1 MSTPWI
7 LDTDPGIDDAL
18 ALFYLLGEASVEI
31 VGLTTVFGNA
41 DIDRTTRNA
50 RQLLELAEH
59 PAWVAR
65 GASRPLVIPP
75 NPPADFVHGA
85 EGLGD
90 ERLPP
95 PAAPVHAQTAA
106 QAIADVSTRI
116 DDLQLALV
124 GPLTNVAQALQL
136 DPELTERMAGLTIM
150 GGNLDSQG
158 NVSPHAEANIW
169 NDPHAARQVLRAGW
183 PIRLIGLDCTS
194 TIQLT
199 ESDFQD
205 LPGNAGQI
213 LRRAAGTYID
223 FYRAEGF
230 QGCQLHDPAAVMA
243 GIEPE
248 LFEWETTGVDVICEG
263 ADVGRVIRDPSAPP
277 IQVAMGCDVPAV
289 KARFLS
295 RLKSALERLSR

>member
-31 VGLTTVFGNA
+31 VGLTTVFGNV

-50 RQLLELAEH
+50 RQLLDLAQH
-59 PAWVAR
+59 SAWVAR
-65 GASRPLVIPP
+65 GASRPLQILP
-75 NPPADFVHGA
+75 NPPADFVHGV

-90 ERLPP
+90 EQLPP
-95 PAAPVHAQTAA
+95 PISQVYPQTAA
-106 QAIADVSTRI
+106 QAIVEASKRI
-116 DDLQLALV
+116 EPLHLAPV

-136 DPELTERMAGLTIM
+136 EPELVERMAGLTIM

-158 NVSPHAEANIW
+158 NVSQHAEANIW

-183 PIRLIGLDCTS
+183 PIRLVGLDCTS

-199 ESDFQD
+199 ESDFED
-205 LPGNAGQI
+205 LPGAAGQI
-213 LRRAAGTYID
+213 LRRAAGSYIN
-223 FYRAEGF
+223 FYRAQGF

-243 GIEPE
+243 GIAPE
-248 LFEWETTGVDVICEG
+248 LFDWEATGVDVICEG
-263 ADVGRVIRDPSAPP
+263 SDVGRVVRDSSAPL

-295 RLKSALERLSR
+295 RLKSTLERLSR

>member
-31 VGLTTVFGNA
+31 VGLTTVFGNV

-50 RQLLELAEH
+50 LQLLDLAQH
-59 PAWVAR
+59 SAWVAR
-65 GASRPLVIPP
+65 GASRPLQIPP
-75 NPPADFVHGA
+75 NPPADFVHGV

-90 ERLPP
+90 EQLPP
-95 PAAPVHAQTAA
+95 PISHVYPQTAA
-106 QAIADVSTRI
+106 QAIVEASKRI
-116 DDLQLALV
+116 EHLHLAPV

-136 DPELTERMAGLTIM
+136 EPELVERMAGLTIM

-158 NVSPHAEANIW
+158 NVSRHAEANIW
-169 NDPHAARQVLRAGW
+169 NDPHAARQVLRASW
-183 PIRLIGLDCTS
+183 PIRLVGLDCTS

-199 ESDFQD
+199 ESDFED

-213 LRRAAGTYID
+213 LRRAAGSYIN
-223 FYRAEGF
+223 FYRSQGF

-243 GIEPE
+243 GIAPE
-248 LFEWETTGVDVICEG
+248 LFDWETTGVDVICDG
-263 ADVGRVIRDPSAPP
+263 ADVGRVVRDSSAPL

-295 RLKSALERLSR
+295 RLKSTLERLSR

>member
-18 ALFYLLGEASVEI
+18 ALFYLLGESSVEI
-31 VGLTTVFGNA
+31 VGLTSVFGNV
-41 DIDRTTRNA
+41 DVDKTTRNA
-50 RQLLELAEH
+50 QQLLELAQH

-65 GASRPLVIPP
+65 GAALPLHIPP

-85 EGLGD
+85 EGLG
-90 ERLPP
+90 EEQLPP
-95 PAAPVHAQTAA
+95 PTSPVYSQTAA
-106 QAIADVSTRI
+106 QALVEASTRI
-116 DDLQLALV
+116 ERLHLAPV
-124 GPLTNVAQALQL
+124 GPLTNLAQALQL
-136 DPELTERMAGLTIM
+136 DSGLVERVDGLTIM
-150 GGNLDSQG
+150 GGNLDSRG
-158 NVSPHAEANIW
+158 NVSQHAEANIW

-183 PIRLIGLDCTS
+183 PIRLVGLDCTS

-199 ESDFQD
+199 ESDFED

-213 LRRAAGTYID
+213 LRRAAGSYIE
-223 FYRAEGF
+223 FYRSQGF

-243 GIEPE
+243 GIVPE

-263 ADVGRVIRDPSAPP
+263 ADVGRVVRDASAPP

-295 RLKSALERLSR
+295 RLKSTLERLSR